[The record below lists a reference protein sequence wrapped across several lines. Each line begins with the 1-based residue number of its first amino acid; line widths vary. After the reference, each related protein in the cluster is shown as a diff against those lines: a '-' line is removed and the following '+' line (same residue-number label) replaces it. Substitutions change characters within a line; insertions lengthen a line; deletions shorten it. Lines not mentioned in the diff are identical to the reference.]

1 MARERS
7 YSEGLG
13 KKRMGSADFGS
24 QVPENSGMAMSCDP
38 GAEPGL
44 RKIGK

>member
-13 KKRMGSADFGS
+13 RKRMGSADFGS
-24 QVPENSGMAMSCDP
+24 QVPENSGMAMSCDSANKDSLSN
-38 GAEPGL
+38 GE
-44 RKIGK
+44 